1 MNEEKGKS
9 IKVSKNQEQKF
20 PEVQKEM
27 RPMLRQL

>member
-1 MNEEKGKS
+1 MNEKKGKS

-27 RPMLRQL
+27 RPM